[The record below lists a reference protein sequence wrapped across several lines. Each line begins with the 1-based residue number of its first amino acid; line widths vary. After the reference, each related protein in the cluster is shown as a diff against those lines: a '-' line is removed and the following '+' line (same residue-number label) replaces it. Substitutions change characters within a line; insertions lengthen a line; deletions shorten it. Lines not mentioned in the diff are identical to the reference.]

1 MLTPNWTLL
10 SLIESFLRLERGMG
24 LPWGLMHKGF
34 SSQFFGVGAWDCGV
48 KFGFNRRV
56 RDLTEL

>member
-1 MLTPNWTLL
+1 MFTPNWTLL
-10 SLIESFLRLERGMG
+10 SLIGEFLRLERGIG
-24 LPWGLMHKGF
+24 LPWVLMHKGF

-48 KFGFNRRV
+48 LFGINREV